1 MDRELKKWFFNLDE
15 RMDRIDEFY
24 NKRIKKLEDKVDKL
38 EAQERAITKVIN
50 MNAEEMLL
58 KLKMLV
64 NVLSAMKPNHSD
76 AERILTDIM
85 KLIDDIEEYYK
96 KEIAYGK
103 DY

>member
-1 MDRELKKWFFNLDE
+1 
-15 RMDRIDEFY
+15 
-24 NKRIKKLEDKVDKL
+24 
-38 EAQERAITKVIN
+38 
-50 MNAEEMLL
+50 MNEEEMLL

>member
-50 MNAEEMLL
+50 MNAE
-58 KLKMLV
+58 
-64 NVLSAMKPNHSD
+64 
-76 AERILTDIM
+76 DIA
-85 KLIDDIEEYYK
+85 KLINKTEDK
-96 KEIAYGK
+96 
-103 DY
+103 

>member
-50 MNAEEMLL
+50 MNAE
-58 KLKMLV
+58 
-64 NVLSAMKPNHSD
+64 
-76 AERILTDIM
+76 DIA
-85 KLIDDIEEYYK
+85 KLINNMEDK
-96 KEIAYGK
+96 
-103 DY
+103 